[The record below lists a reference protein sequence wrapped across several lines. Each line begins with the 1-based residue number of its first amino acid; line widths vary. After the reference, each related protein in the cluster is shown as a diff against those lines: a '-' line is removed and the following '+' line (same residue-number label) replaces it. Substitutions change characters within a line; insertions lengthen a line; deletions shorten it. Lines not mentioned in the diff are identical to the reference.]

1 MSAFNLQLKP
11 SPAARKALLALSLL
25 PALQLWLM
33 PVQGLWWWLLAL
45 SLPLYFWQGYQLFMQ
60 LGVTEQLVIAPDNQL
75 HWFTAE
81 QRQADQHKAVQQKTA
96 QQEPAQQAARHGQL
110 LPGGRVSEWFI
121 QLCWQQH
128 TPSKPKRCY
137 CWIVADQCSEA
148 EYRTLARIVTQL
160 NWQRSSQQR

>member
-11 SPAARKALLALSLL
+11 SSAARKALLALSLL

-45 SLPLYFWQGYQLFMQ
+45 ALPLYFWQGYQLFMQ

-75 HWFTAE
+75 HWFTAVPGLSV
-81 QRQADQHKAVQQKTA
+81 QHK
-96 QQEPAQQAARHGQL
+96 PAQIAARHGQL

-121 QLCWQQH
+121 QLCWQQQTSLH
-128 TPSKPKRCY
+128 SQLQPQRDPKRRY
-137 CWIVADQCSEA
+137 SWIVADQCSEA
-148 EYRTLARIVTQL
+148 EFRTLARIVTQL